1 MEKKNLKNADCCNR
15 SDLKHLS
22 QSLII
27 HEAINLVSKHKN
39 DGKIRIYFYGENLID
54 KIIEN
59 EIKPPEQKIS
69 VNHINYFK
77 GFNIALNWEYFIF
90 NEITEESNKI
100 IGELIFNDFEIRDF
114 YDIIIVTV
122 NDLLDEKS
130 KIFFKYFQNYSTQKA
145 NQPFILYLT
154 KEEENPNVKNLY
166 ELIINED
173 FDKRNLFA
181 LKYPLFNKENEKKNF
196 LDQICRFRNY
206 FHEEGDSYE
215 SFNEELYSDY
225 KFNILVCG
233 KAGTGKSS
241 FINKFLNDKRA
252 KEGEGLSV
260 THQIVSYSN
269 KEYPINI
276 SDTPG
281 FENEETVEEVIELLD
296 KYNKKLIDARKKINL
311 IIYFFQYTERTVLSM
326 EIPLL
331 EKLIKY
337 KTEIIFV
344 INFVTES
351 IEKSHYKRIEK
362 ICKDSLK
369 NIFPKDFVII
379 IFPINLFSQID
390 DDNSDKIKIIKEFGL
405 DNLFKGIYNI
415 FKDNIINI
423 KELDKLKKTEDLFNL
438 FLSNKLYN
446 HFKEVNDIFISIRS
460 ELSNLILSY
469 GRRNRFCFSHN
480 KVKNMKLMAN
490 LIYKKSIGKNCE
502 KFDEYLEQLSSEEK
516 VDELFKKFSKN
527 LEILKN
533 YKKKIHSMYF
543 YETIHDHK
551 TLALGYLCLNELEK
565 LFESNPNIFLEND
578 EINLDLIT
586 NLFNSFNRAIN
597 GFNEL
602 ANKYENYYEKE
613 YNYKKNLIGDAKIE
627 KINIAPEDP
636 KEMDDLKESII
647 NIKEKNK

>member
-1 MEKKNLKNADCCNR
+1 MQNKFKN
-15 SDLKHLS
+15 
-22 QSLII
+22 
-27 HEAINLVSKHKN
+27 
-39 DGKIRIYFYGENLID
+39 
-54 KIIEN
+54 
-59 EIKPPEQKIS
+59 
-69 VNHINYFK
+69 
-77 GFNIALNWEYFIF
+77 
-90 NEITEESNKI
+90 
-100 IGELIFNDFEIRDF
+100 
-114 YDIIIVTV
+114 
-122 NDLLDEKS
+122 
-130 KIFFKYFQNYSTQKA
+130 
-145 NQPFILYLT
+145 
-154 KEEENPNVKNLY
+154 
-166 ELIINED
+166 
-173 FDKRNLFA
+173 
-181 LKYPLFNKENEKKNF
+181 FNKQCFKF
-196 LDQICRFRNY
+196 
-206 FHEEGDSYE
+206 E
-215 SFNEELYSDY
+215 SEDCN
-225 KFNILVCG
+225 
-233 KAGTGKSS
+233 
-241 FINKFLNDKRA
+241 
-252 KEGEGLSV
+252 
-260 THQIVSYSN
+260 
-269 KEYPINI
+269 
-276 SDTPG
+276 
-281 FENEETVEEVIELLD
+281 LL
-296 KYNKKLIDARKKINL
+296 
-311 IIYFFQYTERTVLSM
+311 
-326 EIPLL
+326 
-331 EKLIKY
+331 
-337 KTEIIFV
+337 
-344 INFVTES
+344 
-351 IEKSHYKRIEK
+351 
-362 ICKDSLK
+362 
-369 NIFPKDFVII
+369 
-379 IFPINLFSQID
+379 FPINLFSQID

-423 KELDKLKKTEDLFNL
+423 KELDKLKNTEDLFNL

-502 KFDEYLEQLSSEEK
+502 KFDEYLEKLSSEEK